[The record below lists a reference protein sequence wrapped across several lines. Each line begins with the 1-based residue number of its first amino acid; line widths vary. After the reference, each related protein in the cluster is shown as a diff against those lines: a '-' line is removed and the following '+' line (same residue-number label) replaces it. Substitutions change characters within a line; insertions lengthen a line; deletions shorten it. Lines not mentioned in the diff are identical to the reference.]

1 MPRSPYEGKAARSYW
16 RTGVA
21 EQSPETVPELYHKKF
36 DIARDARIATA
47 GSCFAQ
53 HIARYLRRE
62 RYCVV
67 DEEPAPPGLA
77 PELAKKFGFSLF
89 SARYANIYVVRQ
101 LLQLLRET
109 RGEFEPAD
117 WIWQRDGRYYDALR
131 PSVEPYGLDSPDE
144 VRAHRAEH
152 LEAVRRLFSRVDLF
166 IFTFGLTETWIHR
179 ESGTVYP
186 TAPGTVAGDF
196 DPAVHQF
203 KNFTFTEIYE
213 DFLTIREL
221 LRAMNP
227 ELKFL
232 VTVSP
237 VPLTATASD
246 DHVLTATIYS
256 KSVLR
261 AVAGQLYNEFDDI
274 DYFPSYELI
283 ASHFS
288 KGRFYAPNL
297 RSVADEG
304 VEVVMRHFLKVHA
317 GAAALAAQN
326 ADESAPRKKR
336 RPVSDED
343 DVVCE
348 EVLLD
353 AFAG

>member
-1 MPRSPYEGKAARSYW
+1 MMPGSPYEGKPARSYW

-21 EQSPETVPELYHKKF
+21 EQTPQSVPDLYRKKF
-36 DIARDARIATA
+36 DITHDARIATA

-62 RYCVV
+62 RYCVI

-77 PELAKKFGFSLF
+77 PELAKKFGFGLF
-89 SARYANIYVVRQ
+89 SARYANIYVARQ
-101 LLQLLRET
+101 LLQLLREA

-117 WIWQRDGRYYDALR
+117 WIWQNNGRYYDGLR
-131 PSVEPYGLDSPDE
+131 PSIEPYGLDSPEE
-144 VRAHRAEH
+144 VTAHRVQH
-152 LEAVRRLFSRVDLF
+152 LEAVRRLFSSVDLF
-166 IFTFGLTETWIHR
+166 IFTFGLTEAWIHR
-179 ESGTVYP
+179 QSGTVYP
-186 TAPGTVAGDF
+186 TAPGTIAGDF
-196 DPAVHQF
+196 DPAAHQF
-203 KNFTFTEIYE
+203 KNFTFSEIYD
-213 DFLTIREL
+213 DFMTIREL
-221 LRAMNP
+221 LRGMNP
-227 ELKFL
+227 GLKFL

-237 VPLTATASD
+237 VPLTATASE

-261 AVAGQLYNEFDDI
+261 AVTGQLYNEFDDI

-304 VEVVMRHFLKVHA
+304 VETVMRHFLKVHA
-317 GAAALAAQN
+317 GAEAAPRRESVRTVRRKRAPP
-326 ADESAPRKKR
+326 ADEN
-336 RPVSDED
+336 
-343 DVVCE
+343 DVICE
-348 EVLLD
+348 EVLLE
-353 AFAG
+353 AFAD